1 MKRVYVVSSYGRPIA
16 AFDEL
21 DDALMLSDAIYGEGG
36 GEHVHETL
44 FMREQGEC
52 VIPLLSI
59 NAANRNK
66 HEDGDEDA
74 Q

>member
-21 DDALMLSDAIYGEGG
+21 DDALMLSDAIYGDGG
-36 GEHVHETL
+36 TEHVHETL

-52 VIPLLSI
+52 VIPLLSTI
-59 NAANRNK
+59 AVNRSRR
-66 HEDGDEDA
+66 EDGDEDA
-74 Q
+74 E